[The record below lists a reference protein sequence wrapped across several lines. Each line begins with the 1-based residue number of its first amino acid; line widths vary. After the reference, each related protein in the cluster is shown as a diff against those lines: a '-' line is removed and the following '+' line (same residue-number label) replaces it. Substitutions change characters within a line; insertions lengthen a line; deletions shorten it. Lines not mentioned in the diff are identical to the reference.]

1 MPGLSRLSIGDGGG
15 CGRRGVSNLPSIQII
30 RRFSISLDM
39 LKIHEFEKTEQY
51 EEEITS
57 KKGLYIFPPILSGI
71 NFAILLLVGILFMRK
86 EMTRWDYLSVAF
98 GGLLTVVF
106 MVSLFLTHKIEQMRM
121 PPKDVDKLITHGL
134 YRIVRHPNF
143 AGLICMN
150 IAYLFFFR
158 TLWLIPMI
166 CVFIV
171 LWYYEARYEESI
183 LLSKFGC
190 KYKKYLDITGMFFP
204 KRNIP

>member
-1 MPGLSRLSIGDGGG
+1 M
-15 CGRRGVSNLPSIQII
+15 
-30 RRFSISLDM
+30 
-39 LKIHEFEKTEQY
+39 H

-57 KKGLYIFPPILSGI
+57 KKGLYIFPPLLSGI

-86 EMTRWDYLSVAF
+86 EMNCLDYFSVAF

-106 MVSLFLTHKIEQMRM
+106 MVSLFLTHRIEQMRM
-121 PPKDVDKLITHGL
+121 PPEDVDKLITEGP

-143 AGLICMN
+143 AGFICMN

-171 LWYYEARYEESI
+171 LWYYEARHEERI
-183 LLSKFGC
+183 LISKFGD
-190 KYKKYLDITGMFFP
+190 KYKQYRDYTGMFFP
-204 KRNIP
+204 KRNILKEL